1 MSELETLQFVK
12 DQLDSCLDVSDLTRP
27 EVLAGVRQAKI
38 IYGGDVSGK
47 FGICIFYGL
56 QLAKELAVRGD
67 EWDEVPAIGF
77 KYDQSTDSL
86 EYLCEVIELIKG
98 SHCYGQI

>member
-1 MSELETLQFVK
+1 MNDVESLQFVK
-12 DQLDSCLDVSDLTRP
+12 EQLNLCLDVADLERP
-27 EVLAGVRQAKI
+27 EVLAGIKRAEI
-38 IYGGDVSGK
+38 IYGGDISGK

-86 EYLCEVIELIKG
+86 EYLCEVIELVKG
-98 SHCYGQI
+98 SHCYGDV